1 MKLESM
7 TKAQLL
13 NHIDKMRAESLADYR
28 KCQEHESKYFEL
40 QKAIE
45 SDSVNQHL
53 LNQVETLK
61 HQMQGMEDT
70 HYRELQDLNR
80 AFDAS
85 VKQQNSNEDEKSEL
99 QESID
104 EIQPFDIREMPRAE
118 IAEYLVGEN
127 LSLGEA
133 IALESQLEL
142 IGVK

>member
-13 NHIDKMRAESLADYR
+13 NHIDTLRAKSLADYR
-28 KCQEHESKYFEL
+28 KYQELESKYFEL
-40 QKAIE
+40 QKVIE

-53 LNQVETLK
+53 LNQIETLK

-70 HYRELQDLNR
+70 HYGELQDLNR
-80 AFDAS
+80 TCDAL
-85 VKQQNSNEDEKSEL
+85 VKQQKSNEDETSEL

-104 EIQPFDIREMPRAE
+104 EIQPFDIREMPRAG
-118 IAEYLVGEN
+118 IAAYLAGEKS
-127 LSLGEA
+127 SLGDA